1 MAGGSRASTRG
12 ARARV
17 ASVLVLGVLALVAG
31 PVSAV
36 DAQGSA
42 PETGEIRNGTAK
54 ATALVSRIGPG
65 VGDLELAMRGGVA
78 VSQVR
83 NDLGQATS
91 QTLDMGL
98 IGNSLTAQNCR
109 GEQYV
114 RPDDL
119 PQPTF
124 VDNRDGDVSA
134 DRDESGTTGSPF
146 GIGRM
151 SARASDDPVSAV
163 AVTTTGGFAL
173 APAIRV
179 GSGRAEASTAVL
191 PGEGRQAAAEVVSSL
206 DLGGVV
212 TMEGMRWRAF
222 HRTGTDPAAEAG
234 FEIGRST
241 VGGAEL
247 PTTDMAAFEEAANAA
262 LAPLGAT
269 VRFPRVERLTAPTD
283 LVRVGALRLE
293 IRDSPAGRTVFGP
306 LLDATRG
313 QRGYL
318 FDALVEI
325 ACDTSSFLLVGDV
338 VLSVVSGTG
347 FLTLELGGAEA
358 SSSDFELGDPFGAPV
373 VPPADGTPP
382 PPPATAGSPAA
393 GAFGPTATPSSP
405 RPGAPAEQALPA
417 SSRSGPLD
425 RFCESVHPNGGSCR
439 DGAAVAVGLL
449 ALLGTIGLAGAD
461 LFRQRRAGAA
471 GTDR

>member
-1 MAGGSRASTRG
+1 MAGGSGAGTRG
-12 ARARV
+12 VRTRV
-17 ASVLVLGVLALVAG
+17 GGALVLGVLALVAG
-31 PVSAV
+31 PVSSV

-42 PETGEIRNGTAK
+42 PESGEIRNGTAK

-78 VSQVR
+78 VTQVR

-98 IGNSLTAQNCR
+98 IGSSLTAQNCR

-151 SARASDDPVSAV
+151 SVRASDDPVSAV

-179 GSGRAEASTAVL
+179 GSGRAEATTEVL
-191 PGEGRQAAAEVVSSL
+191 PGEGRQAIAEVVSSL

-234 FEIGRST
+234 FDVGRSS
-241 VGGAEL
+241 VGGTEF
-247 PTTDMAAFEEAANAA
+247 PSTDMAAFEEAANAA
-262 LAPLGAT
+262 LAPLGAAI
-269 VRFPRVERLTAPTD
+269 RFPRVERLVEPTD
-283 LVRVGALRLE
+283 LVRVRALRLE

-313 QRGYL
+313 QRGDL

-358 SSSDFELGDPFGAPV
+358 SSADFELGDPFGAPI

-382 PPPATAGSPAA
+382 PPATAGLTATGP
-393 GAFGPTATPSSP
+393 FGPTAAPPASP
-405 RPGAPAEQALPA
+405 PPPVPAEQALPA

-439 DGAAVAVGLL
+439 DGTAVAVGLL
-449 ALLGTIGLAGAD
+449 ALLGAAGLAGAD
-461 LFRQRRAGAA
+461 LFRQRRAGA
-471 GTDR
+471 GSNR